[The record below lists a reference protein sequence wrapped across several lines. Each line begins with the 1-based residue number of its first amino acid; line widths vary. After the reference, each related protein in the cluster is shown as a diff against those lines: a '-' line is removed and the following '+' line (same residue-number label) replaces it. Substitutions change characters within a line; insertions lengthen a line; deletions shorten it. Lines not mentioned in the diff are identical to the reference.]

1 MPLTIII
8 AGALLFLVSLLWYI
22 GTGRLLRGERA
33 SLRGAGTARPV
44 SLAAEVA
51 AAPLPPP
58 TRGGRG
64 PHPVPKTPTK
74 HRISREFRLTYTRRI
89 YVHKAFRLEV
99 VIAPEAQGLPE
110 LTAQEQRQLKEAL
123 RDRLE
128 FEALEAEPLVQ
139 VELKCDEEAF
149 EILEAAQ
156 AQPLSKDRDTRF
168 PFLIKALQAED
179 CLLTVVI
186 SYLREVDVPET
197 VKTVEIV
204 ETVEE
209 SASGISQTRV
219 TKSIKTP
226 AGQETAAAPLKA
238 IPLTVEV
245 KSFWR
250 FSASSLSLLQ
260 KALGPVVV
268 LVLLAIALASGRQI
282 DRTEAIW
289 YGIVGIANAAGIPL
303 IDAVAKPFAAPGE
316 EAS

>member
-1 MPLTIII
+1 MSLTIII
-8 AGALLFLVSLLWYI
+8 TGALLFLLSLLWYI
-22 GTGRLLRGERA
+22 WTGRLLRGQRA
-33 SLRGAGTARPV
+33 SLHGAEAAPLVALAEEAAAAPPPPTTRGARPV
-44 SLAAEVA
+44 SK
-51 AAPLPPP
+51 APA
-58 TRGGRG
+58 TY
-64 PHPVPKTPTK
+64 H
-74 HRISREFRLTYTRRI
+74 ISRQFRLTYTRRI

-99 VIAPEAQGLPE
+99 TIAPEAQALPE
-110 LTAQEQRQLKEAL
+110 LTPKERRQLKEAV

-128 FEALEAEPLVQ
+128 FEALEAEPLLQ
-139 VELKCDEEAF
+139 VELKADEGDF

-156 AQPLSKDRDTRF
+156 AQPLSRDRLTRF
-168 PFLIKALQAED
+168 TFLIKALKAED

-186 SYLREVDVPET
+186 SYVREIDVPEV

-209 SASGISQTRV
+209 SASGMRRTRV
-219 TKSIKTP
+219 TKSVKSP
-226 AGQETAAAPLKA
+226 AGQETVATPLKTL
-238 IPLTVEV
+238 PLTVEV

-250 FSASSLSLLQ
+250 FSASGLSLLQ

-268 LVLLAIALASGRQI
+268 FVLLAIALASGRQI

-303 IDAVAKPFAAPGE
+303 IDAVARPFAAPGE

>member
-1 MPLTIII
+1 MTLTIII
-8 AGALLFLVSLLWYI
+8 TGALLFLVSLLWYI

-33 SLRGAGTARPV
+33 SLRGAEAGPPV
-44 SLAAEVA
+44 ALAGEVA
-51 AAPLPPP
+51 AVPPP
-58 TRGGRG
+58 PATRGGRA
-64 PHPVPKTPTK
+64 VSKAPTT
-74 HRISREFRLTYTRRI
+74 HRISRQFRLTYTRRI

-99 VIAPEAQGLPE
+99 VVAPEAQGLPE
-110 LTAQEQRQLKEAL
+110 LTAQERRQLKEAV

-139 VELKCDEEAF
+139 VELKGDEEAF

-156 AQPLSKDRDTRF
+156 ARPLSRDRDTRF
-168 PFLIKALQAED
+168 PFLIKALKAED

-186 SYLREVDVPET
+186 SYLREIDVPEV

-209 SASGISQTRV
+209 SASGVRKTRV
-219 TKSIKTP
+219 TKSIQTP
-226 AGQETAAAPLKA
+226 AGQETIAAPLKTL
-238 IPLTVEV
+238 PLTVEV

-250 FSASSLSLLQ
+250 FSASGLSLLQ

-268 LVLLAIALASGRQI
+268 LILLAIALVSGRQI